1 MASAWCRSRLV
12 GMSYALRHGEHVR
25 VDVLFAT
32 FKDRTKLAVDVI
44 SAVIA
49 MIFSALVIWLSLG
62 FVAQSWVIGE
72 GSPNP
77 GGIGALYLMKAMIPL
92 GFALLFLQS
101 LAQAIQAAMAWK
113 AAAMSLEVLATLML
127 VAFFVLLLA
136 GIPVGLTLATTGFV
150 FGYLGFGI
158 DLFNLLP
165 HRIFGVV
172 TNYTLLA
179 IPLFV
184 FMGVMLEKS
193 KLAEELMDVI
203 GLAAGSLKGGLG
215 IGIILVGVLMGATT
229 GIVGATVVT
238 LGLLTLPGMLRRGYD
253 RGLACG
259 VICASGTLGQIIPP
273 SLILILLADITNQS
287 VGTMFAAAMIPGL
300 LLSGIYIVYILILGI
315 IRPDMVPA
323 IPAQERAAISSVQLA
338 GKIVRV
344 VAPPIGLVIAVLGSI
359 IAGIAAPSEAAAMGA
374 LGSILVAAIG
384 RRLTFTVLRD
394 TVQSTTRIT
403 AMVMFILICAQV
415 FSLAFRGLHG
425 EKLVQDAFTLLPGGI
440 NASIWFLMALIF
452 VLGFFIEWI
461 EISYIAVP
469 LFLPIFINAN
479 TDLVWL
485 GTLICVNLQTSFL
498 TPPFGWSLFFLRG
511 VAPPEITTRDIYRG
525 IVPFVA
531 MQLMALVL
539 VFAFPGLATWLPKAI
554 GW

>member
-1 MASAWCRSRLV
+1 
-12 GMSYALRHGEHVR
+12 
-25 VDVLFAT
+25 
-32 FKDRTKLAVDVI
+32 
-44 SAVIA
+44 
-49 MIFSALVIWLSLG
+49 
-62 FVAQSWVIGE
+62 
-72 GSPNP
+72 
-77 GGIGALYLMKAMIPL
+77 
-92 GFALLFLQS
+92 
-101 LAQAIQAAMAWK
+101 
-113 AAAMSLEVLATLML
+113 MSLEVLATLML
-127 VAFFVLLLA
+127 VAFFVLLLI
-136 GIPVGLTLATTGFV
+136 GIPVGLTLAATGFV
-150 FGYLGFGI
+150 FGYLGFGPT
-158 DLFNLLP
+158 LFNLLP
-165 HRIFGVV
+165 HRIYGVV
-172 TNYTLLA
+172 TNETLLA

-215 IGIILVGVLMGATT
+215 IGIVLVGVLMGATT

-238 LGLLTLPGMLRRGYD
+238 LGLLTLPGLLRRGYD
-253 RGLACG
+253 KGLACG

-287 VGTMFAAAMIPGL
+287 VGTIFAAAMMPGL
-300 LLSGIYIVYILILGI
+300 MLSGLYVIYLLVLGMF
-315 IRPDMVPA
+315 RPDMVPA
-323 IPAQERAAISSVQLA
+323 IPVDERAAISGIALA

-359 IAGIAAPSEAAAMGA
+359 VAGVAAPSEAAAMGA
-374 LGSILVAAIG
+374 LGSILVAAVG
-384 RRLTFTVLRD
+384 RRLSVQVLRE

-403 AMVMFILICAQV
+403 AMVMFILVCAQV
-415 FSLAFRGLHG
+415 FSLSFRGLHG

-469 LFLPIFINAN
+469 LFLPIFINADVN
-479 TDLVWL
+479 LVWL
-485 GTLICVNLQTSFL
+485 STMICVNLQTSFL

-511 VAPPEITTRDIYRG
+511 VAPPEISTNDIYRG
-525 IVPFVA
+525 IIPFVG
-531 MQLMALVL
+531 MQILALVL
-539 VFAFPGLATWLPKAI
+539 VFVFPGLATWLPKAI

>member
-1 MASAWCRSRLV
+1 MPA
-12 GMSYALRHGEHVR
+12 YEI
-25 VDVLFAT
+25 
-32 FKDRTKLAVDVI
+32 LAI
-44 SAVIA
+44 
-49 MIFSALVIWLSLG
+49 
-62 FVAQSWVIGE
+62 
-72 GSPNP
+72 
-77 GGIGALYLMKAMIPL
+77 
-92 GFALLFLQS
+92 
-101 LAQAIQAAMAWK
+101 
-113 AAAMSLEVLATLML
+113 LML
-127 VAFFVLLLA
+127 VSFFVLLMA

-150 FGYLGFGI
+150 FGYLGFGMV
-158 DLFNLLP
+158 LFNLLP

-203 GLAAGSLKGGLG
+203 GLAAGALRGGLG
-215 IGIILVGVLMGATT
+215 IGIIVVGVLMGATT

-253 RGLACG
+253 KGVACG
-259 VICASGTLGQIIPP
+259 TICASGTLGQIIPP

-287 VGTMFAAAMIPGL
+287 VGTLFAATMMPGL
-300 LLSGIYIVYILILGI
+300 LLAGLYIAYILMLGVL
-315 IRPDMVPA
+315 RPQVVPA
-323 IPAQERAAISSVQLA
+323 IPKEERAAISGVQLT
-338 GKIVRV
+338 GKLFRV
-344 VAPPIGLVIAVLGSI
+344 VAPPVGLVVAVLGSI

-384 RRLTFTVLRD
+384 RRLSFHVLRE
-394 TVQSTTRIT
+394 TVQATTRIT
-403 AMVMFILICAQV
+403 AMVLFILICAQV
-415 FSLAFRGLHG
+415 FSLAFRGLRG
-425 EKLVQDAFTLLPGGI
+425 EQLVQDFFAFLPGGI
-440 NASIWFLMALIF
+440 EADIWFLMGLIF

-469 LFLPIFINAN
+469 LFLPIFINAG

-485 GTLICVNLQTSFL
+485 STLICVNLQTSFL

-511 VAPPEITTRDIYRG
+511 VAPPEITTGDIYRG
-525 IVPFVA
+525 IVPFVLL
-531 MQLMALVL
+531 QLAALVL
-539 VFAFPGLATWLPKAI
+539 CYFFPQIATWLPKAI